1 MDQTQGNISINPVP
15 TKNQKDPEGMDF
27 SKLNKTS
34 NRQKTIN
41 RNAWTFI
48 APMLVYYILFSVVPI
63 ALLFILCW
71 TDWNG
76 VNGNIFTLE
85 GINFVGIEQFRKVF
99 QPEYLKLIWNTALM
113 GIIQLVVG
121 MVLGFLIA
129 QIFVMKIRGMYLFRT
144 IWYLP
149 TVCSMAVISQ
159 IFSLF
164 LNPTYGI
171 FNILLEKFGF
181 EAIIWTDSTFW
192 MFFWII
198 VIGIWKGLGGT
209 CLYFMAG
216 LNGVP
221 VELYEAAA
229 VDGVNKY
236 QKMWYIT
243 IPMIKPM
250 TSYVFITSCIGMWG
264 TFETVQLISNG
275 GPNQTTEV
283 IMFLIYNQCFKNFN
297 MGFGAALSVVLLFM
311 VMILT
316 IINFRLTNLRISGRA
331 D

>member
-1 MDQTQGNISINPVP
+1 
-15 TKNQKDPEGMDF
+15 
-27 SKLNKTS
+27 
-34 NRQKTIN
+34 
-41 RNAWTFI
+41 
-48 APMLVYYILFSVVPI
+48 
-63 ALLFILCW
+63 
-71 TDWNG
+71 
-76 VNGNIFTLE
+76 
-85 GINFVGIEQFRKVF
+85 
-99 QPEYLKLIWNTALM
+99 
-113 GIIQLVVG
+113 
-121 MVLGFLIA
+121 
-129 QIFVMKIRGMYLFRT
+129 
-144 IWYLP
+144 
-149 TVCSMAVISQ
+149 MAVISQ

-164 LNPTYGI
+164 LNTTYGI
-171 FNILLEKFGF
+171 FNIMLEKIGLN
-181 EAIIWTDSTFW
+181 AINWFDSTFW

-221 VELYEAAA
+221 VELYEAAS

-275 GPNQTTEV
+275 GPNQSTEV
-283 IMFLIYNQCFKNFN
+283 IMFLIYKQCFKNFN

-311 VMILT
+311 IMVLT
-316 IINFRLTNLRISGRA
+316 IINFRLTNLQISGRA